1 MEELLEL
8 KQLVQFGETTAA
20 LALIDELETMSKEDK
35 INKIYSYCIVLL
47 VHLIKQQA
55 EARSTN
61 SWKVS
66 ICNAIN
72 AIERINKPKK
82 AGGYYVSQP
91 DLQEILA
98 EAYDRALDN
107 ASLEAF
113 DGIYDAVNLA
123 EKVDR
128 DAIINQALKLINF
141 ID

>member
-8 KQLVQFGETTAA
+8 KQLVQSGETTAA
-20 LALIDELETMSKEDK
+20 LALINELETMSKEDK

-47 VHLIKQQA
+47 VHLIKQQT

-61 SWKVS
+61 FWEVS
-66 ICNAIN
+66 IRNAIN
-72 AIERINKPKK
+72 AIERINKPRK

-91 DLQEILA
+91 DLQEILV

-113 DGIYDAVNLA
+113 GGIYDAVNLA

-128 DAIINQALKLINF
+128 DAIINQTLKLINF